1 MVNLLIQKLNDM
13 GEKLYYFI
21 ILDEAVNHKHLL
33 EQVTDLKQLLQM
45 TRTRLKELWKNF
57 WQIYLSLDGRNCN

>member
-45 TRTRLKELWKNF
+45 TRTRLQELWKNF
-57 WQIYLSLDGRNCN
+57 WQI